1 MSNYKK
7 LVIEKCRGI
16 SLQHILK
23 IKNVEAI
30 TINQHK
36 QLLTIIVFN
45 EELGIA
51 GKFTWLLFK
60 NNKVANFSDQSKN
73 TQEIIYNLIN
83 WDL

>member
-1 MSNYKK
+1 MTNYKK

-45 EELGIA
+45 EEMRIA

-83 WDL
+83 

>member
-7 LVIEKCRGI
+7 LVIEKCKGI

-30 TINQHK
+30 TIDQSQ

-45 EELGIA
+45 DQMEIA
-51 GKFTWLLFK
+51 NKFNWLLFK
-60 NNKVANFSDQSKN
+60 NNKVANFSDQSIN

-83 WDL
+83 WNL

>member
-1 MSNYKK
+1 MTNYKK
-7 LVIEKCRGI
+7 LIIEKCGGI

-36 QLLTIIVFN
+36 QLLTIIVIN
-45 EELGIA
+45 KEMEVV
-51 GKFTWLLFK
+51 GKFNWLLFK

-83 WDL
+83 W

>member
-1 MSNYKK
+1 MINYKK
-7 LVIEKCRGI
+7 LIIEKCGGI

-30 TINQHK
+30 TIDQHE
-36 QLLTIIVFN
+36 QLLIIIVFN
-45 EELGIA
+45 EEMEIA
-51 GKFTWLLFK
+51 SKFTWLLFK

-83 WDL
+83 WN

>member
-7 LVIEKCRGI
+7 LVIEKCGGI
-16 SLQHILK
+16 SLQHVLK

-30 TINQHK
+30 TINQDK

-45 EELGIA
+45 EEMEIV

-60 NNKVANFSDQSKN
+60 NNKVANFSDQSIN

-83 WDL
+83 WN

>member
-1 MSNYKK
+1 MTNYKK
-7 LVIEKCRGI
+7 LVIEKCGGI

-30 TINQHK
+30 TIDQSK

-51 GKFTWLLFK
+51 NKFTWLLFK
-60 NNKVANFSDQSKN
+60 NNKVANFDDQSIE

-83 WDL
+83 WNL